1 MRKLTAFKF
10 LFLVMLVTCGLM
22 KTFMSWIRI
31 IGVLEYLILL
41 RSATCQELVTATRG
55 RADLERRIL

>member
-10 LFLVMLVTCGLM
+10 RFSVMLVTGGLK

-31 IGVLEYLILL
+31 IGVLEHLILL
-41 RSATCQELVTATRG
+41 RSATCQELVTTG
-55 RADLERRIL
+55 GPADLERSIL